1 MPHISINVKSIQLP
15 GRVARPGSPNSAHAA
30 ENPFEP
36 IVVFVVVVVVAG
48 LKCKMYVCKGE

>member
-15 GRVARPGSPNSAHAA
+15 GRVARPGSPNSANAA

-36 IVVFVVVVVVAG
+36 IVVFVVVVAG